1 MKIFTLLALLIAIA
15 AVVFASQ
22 NALPVTIYLL
32 GWNYQASMALVVLLT
47 FSLGV
52 LMGFLLS
59 LPRMVYR
66 MTKIANLKRTVAEQD
81 SKIAEL
87 EQKLLE
93 AAKINNSLSSQ
104 PRYSDAQPY
113 NDSQSHHSQ
122 TYPPRNV
129 RDSL

>member
-47 FSLGV
+47 FSLGI

-66 MTKIANLKRTVAEQD
+66 MTKIASLKRTVAEQERR
-81 SKIAEL
+81 IAEL
-87 EQKLLE
+87 DQKLLQVSQ
-93 AAKINNSLSSQ
+93 IGNSPSSQ
-104 PRYSDAQPY
+104 PRHSNAQPYGDAQPHP
-113 NDSQSHHSQ
+113 N
-122 TYPPRNV
+122 
-129 RDSL
+129 

>member
-15 AVVFASQ
+15 AAVFASQ

-52 LMGFLLS
+52 LMGLLLS

-66 MTKIANLKRTVAEQD
+66 MTKIASLNRTVADQND
-81 SKIAEL
+81 KITEL
-87 EQKLLE
+87 DQKLLE
-93 AAKINNSLSSQ
+93 SAQVGGSLSS
-104 PRYSDAQPY
+104 
-113 NDSQSHHSQ
+113 
-122 TYPPRNV
+122 
-129 RDSL
+129 